1 MVWLAESVA
10 TNLDPVNQGIINSV
24 EHIGDGIDDVLIGLA
39 SGILSGKVKA
49 EDESPEGLI
58 ESTIDTLIPAM
69 QLHRSASPFHRYS
82 VTSGAAVIGEDA
94 SLKRLARRYLADFFL
109 NELGLPELL
118 NGTSLVMVAGQQ
130 GSGKDSLAPAFSSLG
145 FSGASMSVVVRDVTT
160 AWGSDRSDT
169 GDKITIGKKLK
180 ALLGQG
186 ILVPITV
193 ARMAAQGNKNIV
205 LFGPRVMEEAEA
217 VLDLGGTLIGV
228 VTHADSNT
236 DQQIRR
242 ARIVERAQEDSE
254 RGTDVIKFDEREGIE
269 GEKIDRILALPRCH
283 RFVNDMPKDSVRDEF
298 SKFILPL
305 LKKKVS

>member
-1 MVWLAESVA
+1 MVWSADRVASDLDQGTLAI
-10 TNLDPVNQGIINSV
+10 LKGV
-24 EHIGDGIDDVLIGLA
+24 EQIGGGIDDVLTGLA
-39 SGILSGKVKA
+39 SRILSGEIRA
-49 EDESPEGLI
+49 EDEPSEDLI
-58 ESTIDTLIPAM
+58 KSTIDTLIPAM

-82 VTSGAAVIGEDA
+82 ATSGEVVIGEDA
-94 SLKRLARRYLADFFL
+94 SLRRLAHRYLEDFFL
-109 NELGLPELL
+109 NGLGLPELL
-118 NGTSLVMVAGQQ
+118 NGTTLVMVAGQQ

-160 AWGSDRSDT
+160 AWGHDRSDT
-169 GDKITIGKKLK
+169 SEKITIGKQLK

-205 LFGPRVMEEAEA
+205 MFGPRVMEEAEA

-228 VTHADSNT
+228 MTHADSNT
-236 DQQIRR
+236 DVQIRR
-242 ARIVERAQEDSE
+242 ARIVERAKEEPE
-254 RGTDVIKFDEREGIE
+254 RAVDVIKFDEREGIE
-269 GEKIDRILALPRCH
+269 GEKIDRILGLPLCH

-305 LKKKVS
+305 LEKKMS